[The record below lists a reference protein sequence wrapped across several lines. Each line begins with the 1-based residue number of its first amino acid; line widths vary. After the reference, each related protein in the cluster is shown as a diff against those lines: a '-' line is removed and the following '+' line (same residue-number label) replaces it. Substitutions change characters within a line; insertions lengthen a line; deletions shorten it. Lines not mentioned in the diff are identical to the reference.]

1 MPEKV
6 ITQVV
11 IADDAI
17 ILSYYEAK
25 DHPVVIEQ
33 TMIIPAEFAQNQE
46 QLWQDFG
53 ELLSDAQVLLDS
65 AEAAYHQRDVR
76 MKEMGRT

>member
-1 MPEKV
+1 MTDKV
-6 ITQVV
+6 ITQIV

-17 ILSYYEAK
+17 ILGYYEAK

-33 TMIIPAEFAQNQE
+33 TMIIPADFAQEND
-46 QLWQDFG
+46 QLWQDFK
-53 ELLSDAQVLLDS
+53 ELVDDAGVLLDS
-65 AEAAYHQRDVR
+65 AEAAYHKRDVR